1 MIVDLNLHN
10 KIVVIIGGG
19 KEAEKRINSLLNQN
33 CKIIV
38 LASKYTKLIK
48 DLATIRKIQLKR
60 KKVHDVSFISKYKP
74 DIIITTTD
82 DYKLNQKIINN
93 AKKKRIM
100 AYSSDDPYSSD
111 FANPAIIDFENTIQV
126 AIFTG
131 GRSPA
136 MAKKLKSKTHAV
148 LKKII
153 TKEEIGQIKIQKI
166 AREEAKRTI
175 PSQKARKDILLE
187 IMADKKIKQLIK
199 DGQLKKAEKRAIVLL
214 RDMNGT

>member
-1 MIVDLNLHN
+1 MIIDLNLN
-10 KIVVIIGGG
+10 GKVVVIIGGG
-19 KEAEKRINSLLNQN
+19 NEAEKRINSLLNQN

-38 LASKYTKLIK
+38 LAPKHTKLIK
-48 DLATIRKIQLKR
+48 ELDTIRKIQLKK
-60 KKVHDVSFISKYKP
+60 KKVHDTSFITKYKP

-82 DYKLNQKIINN
+82 DFKLNQKIINT
-93 AKKKRIM
+93 AKKKKILT
-100 AYSSDDPYSSD
+100 YSSDDPYSSD
-111 FANPAIIDFENTIQV
+111 FANPAIIDFENIIQI

-131 GRSPA
+131 GKSPA
-136 MAKKLKSKTHAV
+136 MSKKLKSKAQTV

-166 AREEAKRTI
+166 AREEVKKTI
-175 PSQKARKDILLE
+175 ASQKARRDILLE

-214 RDMNGT
+214 RDKNET